1 MSGRLLG
8 YGNRAPRVVR
18 RRLAVYGILLAISVV
33 LMATSSTA
41 VALELQR
48 GLAFAFAPAQDAVNA
63 IGVEVRSMAGAVA
76 EIDQLRR
83 DNSSLRAENARLAAE
98 NLRLGALGPE
108 NEQLST
114 LLQIRGSFQY
124 TMVAARVI
132 GRDVADVS
140 RVVTIDRG
148 TVDSLA
154 VGDVV
159 VGQGGTLVGRITQ
172 IGPHAARAV
181 LVNDPSSTVIGEVV
195 SNRATGEVVGA
206 LGGQLVMNNVD
217 ATQRI
222 TIGDEVVT
230 AGITLG
236 SGIRS
241 PYPKNLVIG
250 QVVDVTRDPNAVVQ
264 TAYLEP
270 AIDLDRLEVVLVITD
285 YQGGI
290 PDVTNLP
297 TDQVNPDGT
306 LPGAEQPFAT
316 PAPSPRRTARPTPAS
331 PASPAP

>member
-8 YGNRAPRVVR
+8 YGHRAPRVVR
-18 RRLAVYGILLAISVV
+18 RRLVAYGILLAISVV
-33 LMATSSTA
+33 LMASSSTSA
-41 VALELQR
+41 VMELQG
-48 GLAFAFAPAQDAVNA
+48 GLAFALSPAQDAVNG
-63 IGVEVRSMAGAVA
+63 IGVQVRSIIGAVA

-83 DNSSLRAENARLAAE
+83 DNGTLRAENQRLTAENQRLA
-98 NLRLGALGPE
+98 ALGPE

-114 LLQIRGSFQY
+114 LLQIRDSFQY
-124 TMVAARVI
+124 ATVAARVI
-132 GRDVADVS
+132 GRDVAAVS

-148 TVDSLA
+148 TADGLA
-154 VGDVV
+154 IGDVM
-159 VGQGGTLVGRITQ
+159 VGQGGALAGRITQ
-172 IGPHAARAV
+172 IGAHAARVV
-181 LVNDPSSTVIGEVV
+181 LINDPTSTVIGEVV
-195 SNRATGEVVGA
+195 TNRATGEVVGD

-236 SGIRS
+236 NGIRS
-241 PYPKNLVIG
+241 PYPKGLVIG
-250 QVVDVTRDPNAVVQ
+250 QVIDATRDPNAVVQ

-290 PDVTNLP
+290 PDATDLP
-297 TDQVNPDGT
+297 TNQVNPDGT
-306 LPGAEQPFAT
+306 LPGSEQPFAT
-316 PAPSPRRTARPTPAS
+316 PAPTARPTKRPAASSGPS
-331 PASPAP
+331 PSP